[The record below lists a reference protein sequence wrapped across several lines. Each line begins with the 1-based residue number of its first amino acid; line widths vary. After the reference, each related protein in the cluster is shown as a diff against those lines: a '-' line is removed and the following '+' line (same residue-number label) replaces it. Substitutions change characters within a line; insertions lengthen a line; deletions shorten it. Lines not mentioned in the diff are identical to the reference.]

1 MDTGSKSKTISETLR
16 AEILRGKFD
25 STQRLPSEHQLMR
38 RFAAARET
46 VRSALRDLL
55 DKQLVDKR
63 PGYGTFLA
71 DRAASRAALKFAVI
85 APDAYHPFYDR
96 IVRGIEAGAKRHGWT
111 TLCAA
116 LGPGPM
122 AARAVKAAEFAE
134 LFVRERVSGAF
145 FQPLQFLADS
155 EKFNRAILSVF
166 DRAKTPV
173 VLLDSD
179 FLPPPQRSAYDLVS
193 VDNTN
198 IGYRLAQHVIA
209 AGARRIVYFSNP
221 LPAPTSLKRGQGV
234 GIAVA
239 EAGLKWTREHIL
251 FADPDD
257 ARAARRFFAGRNRP
271 DAIVAVNDYV
281 AARLLKTL
289 NVIGVKVPDEVLL
302 AGVNGDRESEEAEP
316 PITTAIQ
323 PCDRLG
329 EAAVELM
336 MQRLASPERAPREV
350 FIAAEVI
357 VRASTRRDAGNG
369 KGRPAA
375 VRRNGGTK

>member
-1 MDTGSKSKTISETLR
+1 MKTKSKSIS
-16 AEILRGKFD
+16 EILRQEIVSGKFD
-25 STQRLPSEHQLMR
+25 ADGKLPSEHQLMR

-55 DKQLVDKR
+55 DKRLVDRR

-96 IVRGIEAGAKRHGWT
+96 IVRGIEAGAMRHGWT

-116 LGPGPM
+116 LGSGPM
-122 AARAVKAAEFAE
+122 ASRAVKAAEFAE

-198 IGYRLAQHVIA
+198 IGYRLARHVIE

-221 LPAPTSLKRGQGV
+221 QPAPTSLKRGQGV

-239 EAGLKWTREHIL
+239 EAGLKWTRANIL

-271 DAIVAVNDYV
+271 DAIIAVNDYV

-289 NVIGVKVPDEVLL
+289 NAIGAKVPDDVLL
-302 AGVNGDRESEEAEP
+302 AGVNGDRESEESEP
-316 PITTAIQ
+316 PITTVIQ

-336 MQRLASPERAPREV
+336 MQRLAAPDLAPREV
-350 FIAAEVI
+350 FIAAEV
-357 VRASTRRDAGNG
+357 VARASTRRTDAAGGARKARAG
-369 KGRPAA
+369 KGAKKGA
-375 VRRNGGTK
+375 K